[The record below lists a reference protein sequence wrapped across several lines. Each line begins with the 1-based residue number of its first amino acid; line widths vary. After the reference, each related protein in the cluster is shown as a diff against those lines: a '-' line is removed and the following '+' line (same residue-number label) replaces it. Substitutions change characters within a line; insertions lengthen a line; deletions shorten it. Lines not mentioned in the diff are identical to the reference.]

1 MGLKLKVSL
10 ETLAVEMGVSSQPLQ
25 QSFKKYSKRVTWCWL
40 VSLWEKCS
48 MFRIKMHLNG
58 GGLKLPCKGD
68 QWIMVKFAAAGFD
81 KDELEPLNKVRI
93 HQQVLFWSYVL
104 GASGKSLNAKYT
116 RKENW
121 MRIGQT

>member
-25 QSFKKYSKRVTWCWL
+25 QSFEKYSKRVTWCWL

-48 MFRIKMHLNG
+48 MFGIKVHLND

-68 QWIMVKFAAAGFD
+68 Q
-81 KDELEPLNKVRI
+81 
-93 HQQVLFWSYVL
+93 
-104 GASGKSLNAKYT
+104 
-116 RKENW
+116 
-121 MRIGQT
+121 

>member
-1 MGLKLKVSL
+1 
-10 ETLAVEMGVSSQPLQ
+10 
-25 QSFKKYSKRVTWCWL
+25 
-40 VSLWEKCS
+40 
-48 MFRIKMHLNG
+48 
-58 GGLKLPCKGD
+58 
-68 QWIMVKFAAAGFD
+68 MVKFAAAGFD
-81 KDELEPLNKVRI
+81 KDELERLNKVRI